1 MLLVEIPQSLLKNE
15 LLKMDKLDLTTIIL
29 TYNEELHIRRCLE
42 NVCPFSKK
50 VYVIDSPSTDRTAEI
65 CREFPNVEVVV
76 HQYPGNQAEQFNWAL
91 DNCEIGTEWVL
102 RLDAD
107 EYCTHELIRE
117 MQEKLPALPN
127 EVSAVVLPL
136 GRVFRGRLLKHS
148 IVNGV
153 KMIRLFRYGRV
164 RYEQRLMDEHLEV
177 LEGGT
182 VAFDN
187 MFVDDNLMSI
197 RGFID
202 KHNNYSSREAALL
215 LDAEF
220 ELCPIDDR
228 ENDTAYAKDV
238 ATKRAQKAR
247 YAKMPLYWRSLAYF
261 FYRYVVKLGF
271 LDGRAGFEWDF
282 FQGLWYRL
290 LVDSK
295 VAEVRRFVKSNNIAT
310 ITDEGKHRIM
320 EYMKR
325 NWNVSL

>member
-1 MLLVEIPQSLLKNE
+1 MTNQSLN
-15 LLKMDKLDLTTIIL
+15 LTTIIL

-50 VYVIDSPSTDRTAEI
+50 VYVIDSPSTDRTTEI
-65 CREFPNVEVVV
+65 CKEFPNVEVVV
-76 HQYPGNQAEQFNWAL
+76 HPYPGNQAEQFNWAL
-91 DNCEIGTEWVL
+91 DHCEIGTEWVL
-102 RLDAD
+102 RIDAD
-107 EYCTHELIRE
+107 EYCTPELIHE
-117 MQEKLPALPN
+117 MQDKLPALPN

-177 LEGGT
+177 MEGGA

-220 ELCPIDDR
+220 ELCPIDNRD
-228 ENDTAYAKDV
+228 NDTAYAKDV

-261 FYRYVVKLGF
+261 IYRYVVKLGF

-295 VAEVRRFVKSNNIAT
+295 VAEVRRFVKNSNIAT
-310 ITDEGKHRIM
+310 ITDEGKQRIK

>member
-1 MLLVEIPQSLLKNE
+1 MTNQSLN
-15 LLKMDKLDLTTIIL
+15 LTTIIL

-220 ELCPIDDR
+220 ELCPIDNRD
-228 ENDTAYAKDV
+228 NDTAYAKDV

-295 VAEVRRFVKSNNIAT
+295 VAEVRRFVKCNNIAA
-310 ITDEGKHRIM
+310 ITDEGKHRIK

>member
-1 MLLVEIPQSLLKNE
+1 
-15 LLKMDKLDLTTIIL
+15 MDKLDITTIIL

-50 VYVIDSPSTDRTAEI
+50 VFVIDSPSTDRTAEI

-177 LEGGT
+177 MEGGA

-310 ITDEGKHRIM
+310 ISDEGKQRIKD
-320 EYMKR
+320 YMKR

>member
-1 MLLVEIPQSLLKNE
+1 MTNQSLN
-15 LLKMDKLDLTTIIL
+15 LTTIIL

-177 LEGGT
+177 MEGGT

-220 ELCPIDDR
+220 ELCPIDNRD
-228 ENDTAYAKDV
+228 NDTAYAKDV

-261 FYRYVVKLGF
+261 IYRYVVKLGF

-295 VAEVRRFVKSNNIAT
+295 VAEVRRFVKNHNIAT
-310 ITDEGKHRIM
+310 ITDEGKQRIKD
-320 EYMKR
+320 YMKM

>member
-1 MLLVEIPQSLLKNE
+1 
-15 LLKMDKLDLTTIIL
+15 MDKLDITTIIL

-65 CREFPNVEVVV
+65 CKEFPNVEVVV
-76 HQYPGNQAEQFNWAL
+76 HKYPGNQAEQFNWAL
-91 DNCEIGTEWVL
+91 DHCEIGTEWVL
-102 RLDAD
+102 RIDAD
-107 EYCTHELIRE
+107 EYCTPELIHE
-117 MQEKLPALPN
+117 MQAKLPDLPK

-136 GRVFRGRLLKHS
+136 GRMFRGRLLKHS

-153 KMIRLFRYGRV
+153 KMIRLFRYGKV

-177 LEGGT
+177 MEGGT

-220 ELCPIDDR
+220 ELCPIDNRD
-228 ENDTAYAKDV
+228 NDTAYAKDV

-261 FYRYVVKLGF
+261 IYRYVVKLGF

-295 VAEVRRFVKSNNIAT
+295 VAEVRRFVKSNKIAT
-310 ITDEGKHRIM
+310 ITDEGKQRIKD
-320 EYMKR
+320 YMKR

>member
-1 MLLVEIPQSLLKNE
+1 MTNQSLN
-15 LLKMDKLDLTTIIL
+15 LTTIIL

-65 CREFPNVEVVV
+65 CTELPNVEVVV
-76 HQYPGNQAEQFNWAL
+76 HPYPGNQAEQFNWAL
-91 DNCEIGTEWVL
+91 DHCEIGTEWVL
-102 RLDAD
+102 RVDAD
-107 EYCTHELIRE
+107 EYCTPELIHE
-117 MQEKLPALPN
+117 MQDKLPALPN

-182 VAFDN
+182 VTFDN

-215 LDAEF
+215 LDAEL
-220 ELCPIDDR
+220 ELCPLNNR
-228 ENDTAYAKDV
+228 EDDTAYAKDV
-238 ATKRAQKAR
+238 AMKRAQKAR

-295 VAEVRRFVKSNNIAT
+295 VAEVRRFVKSNNIAA
-310 ITDEGKHRIM
+310 ITDEGKHRIK

>member
-1 MLLVEIPQSLLKNE
+1 MLDI
-15 LLKMDKLDLTTIIL
+15 TTIIL

-65 CREFPNVEVVV
+65 CKEFPNVEVVV
-76 HQYPGNQAEQFNWAL
+76 HKYPGNQAEQFNWAL
-91 DNCEIGTEWVL
+91 DHCEIGTEWVL
-102 RLDAD
+102 RIDAD
-107 EYCTHELIRE
+107 EYCTPELIHE
-117 MQEKLPALPN
+117 MQDKLPALPN

-148 IVNGV
+148 IVNGI

-177 LEGGT
+177 MEGGT

-220 ELCPIDDR
+220 ELCPIDNRD
-228 ENDTAYAKDV
+228 NDTAYAKDV

-261 FYRYVVKLGF
+261 IYRYVVKLGF

-295 VAEVRRFVKSNNIAT
+295 VAEVRRFVKNHNIAT
-310 ITDEGKHRIM
+310 ITDEGKQRIKD
-320 EYMKR
+320 YMKR

>member
-1 MLLVEIPQSLLKNE
+1 MTNESLNLS
-15 LLKMDKLDLTTIIL
+15 TIIL

>member
-1 MLLVEIPQSLLKNE
+1 MLDI
-15 LLKMDKLDLTTIIL
+15 TTIIL

-65 CREFPNVEVVV
+65 CREFPNAEVVV
-76 HQYPGNQAEQFNWAL
+76 HKYPGNQAEQFNWAL

-102 RLDAD
+102 RVDAD
-107 EYCTHELIRE
+107 EYCTAELIHE
-117 MQEKLPALPN
+117 MQAKLPALPN

-148 IVNGV
+148 IVNDV

-177 LEGGT
+177 MEGET

-220 ELCPIDDR
+220 ELCPIDNRD
-228 ENDTAYAKDV
+228 NDTAYAKDV

-261 FYRYVVKLGF
+261 IYRYVVKLGF

-295 VAEVRRFVKSNNIAT
+295 VAEVRRFVKNHNIAT
-310 ITDEGKHRIM
+310 ITDEGKQIIKD
-320 EYMKR
+320 YMKR

>member
-1 MLLVEIPQSLLKNE
+1 MLDI
-15 LLKMDKLDLTTIIL
+15 TAIIL
-29 TYNEELHIRRCLE
+29 TYNDELRIRRCLE

-65 CREFPNVEVVV
+65 CTEFPNVEVVV
-76 HQYPGNQAEQFNWAL
+76 HPYPGNQAEQFNWAL
-91 DNCEIGTEWVL
+91 DHCEIGTEWVL
-102 RLDAD
+102 RVDAD
-107 EYCTHELIRE
+107 EYCTPELIHE
-117 MQEKLPALPN
+117 MQAKLPDLPK

-136 GRVFRGRLLKHS
+136 GRMFRGRLLKHS

-153 KMIRLFRYGRV
+153 KMIRLFRYGKV

-177 LEGGT
+177 MEGGT

-215 LDAEF
+215 LDAEL
-220 ELCPIDDR
+220 ELCPLNNR
-228 ENDTAYAKDV
+228 EDDTAYAKDV
-238 ATKRAQKAR
+238 AMKRAQKAR

-295 VAEVRRFVKSNNIAT
+295 VAEVRRFVKSNNIAA
-310 ITDEGKHRIM
+310 ITDEGKHRIK

>member
-1 MLLVEIPQSLLKNE
+1 MTNQSLN
-15 LLKMDKLDLTTIIL
+15 LTTIIL

-50 VYVIDSPSTDRTAEI
+50 VYVIDSPSTDRTTEI
-65 CREFPNVEVVV
+65 CKEFPNVEVVV
-76 HQYPGNQAEQFNWAL
+76 HPYPGNQAEQFNWAL
-91 DNCEIGTEWVL
+91 DNCGIGTEWVL
-102 RLDAD
+102 RVDAD
-107 EYCTHELIRE
+107 EYCTPELIHE
-117 MQEKLPALPN
+117 MQDKLPALPN

-148 IVNGV
+148 IVNGI

-177 LEGGT
+177 MEGGT

-220 ELCPIDDR
+220 ELCPIDNRD
-228 ENDTAYAKDV
+228 NDTAYAKDV

-261 FYRYVVKLGF
+261 IYRYVVKLGF

-295 VAEVRRFVKSNNIAT
+295 VAEVRRFVKNSNIAT
-310 ITDEGKHRIM
+310 ITDEGKQRIK